1 MGNYDDIISLPH
13 HESAKH
19 PKMPALD
26 RAAQFMPFAAL
37 TGHNA
42 AVMETERLTDS
53 RMELDEMKK
62 EELNEHL
69 QFIKEQLLQ
78 KPQISITYFLPDT
91 QKNGG
96 AYLTITGTVRKI
108 EQTRH
113 QVIMENG
120 TVIPMDDIYEIES
133 ALFDNDEYLQP
144 MPAIRHSWA

>member
-1 MGNYDDIISLPH
+1 MGNYDDIIGLPH

-133 ALFDNDEYLQP
+133 ALFDNDEYYQP

>member
-19 PKMPALD
+19 PRMPALD

-42 AVMETERLTDS
+42 AVMETERLTDTK
-53 RMELDEMKK
+53 MELDEMKK

-91 QKNGG
+91 KKNGG

-108 EQTRH
+108 EETRH

-120 TVIPMDDIYEIES
+120 TAIPMDDIYEIES
-133 ALFDNDEYLQP
+133 TLFDNDEY
-144 MPAIRHSWA
+144 

>member
-1 MGNYDDIISLPH
+1 MGNYDDINSLPH

-133 ALFDNDEYLQP
+133 ALFDNDEY
-144 MPAIRHSWA
+144 

>member
-1 MGNYDDIISLPH
+1 MGNYDDIIGLPR
-13 HESAKH
+13 HESTKH

-133 ALFDNDEYLQP
+133 ALFDNDEY
-144 MPAIRHSWA
+144 

>member
-113 QVIMENG
+113 QFIMENG

-133 ALFDNDEYLQP
+133 ALFDNDEY
-144 MPAIRHSWA
+144 

>member
-1 MGNYDDIISLPH
+1 MGNYDDIIGLPH

-62 EELNEHL
+62 EELNERL

-133 ALFDNDEYLQP
+133 ALFDNDEY
-144 MPAIRHSWA
+144 

>member
-113 QVIMENG
+113 QVIICLLY
-120 TVIPMDDIYEIES
+120 TSDAADD
-133 ALFDNDEYLQP
+133 
-144 MPAIRHSWA
+144 R

>member
-1 MGNYDDIISLPH
+1 MGNYDDIIGLPH

-96 AYLTITGTVRKI
+96 AYLTKI
-108 EQTRH
+108 GRAH
-113 QVIMENG
+113 V
-120 TVIPMDDIYEIES
+120 
-133 ALFDNDEYLQP
+133 
-144 MPAIRHSWA
+144 

>member
-120 TVIPMDDIYEIES
+120 TVIPMDDIFEIES
-133 ALFDNDEYLQP
+133 ALFDNDEY
-144 MPAIRHSWA
+144 

>member
-120 TVIPMDDIYEIES
+120 TVIPMNDIYEIES
-133 ALFDNDEYLQP
+133 ALFDNDEY
-144 MPAIRHSWA
+144 

>member
-1 MGNYDDIISLPH
+1 MGNYDDIIGLPH

-78 KPQISITYFLPDT
+78 KPQIRITYFLPDT

-133 ALFDNDEYLQP
+133 ALFDNDEY
-144 MPAIRHSWA
+144 

>member
-42 AVMETERLTDS
+42 AVRETERLTDS

-133 ALFDNDEYLQP
+133 ALFDNDEY
-144 MPAIRHSWA
+144 

>member
-53 RMELDEMKK
+53 RM
-62 EELNEHL
+62 
-69 QFIKEQLLQ
+69 
-78 KPQISITYFLPDT
+78 
-91 QKNGG
+91 
-96 AYLTITGTVRKI
+96 
-108 EQTRH
+108 
-113 QVIMENG
+113 
-120 TVIPMDDIYEIES
+120 
-133 ALFDNDEYLQP
+133 
-144 MPAIRHSWA
+144 

>member
-133 ALFDNDEYLQP
+133 TLFDNDEY
-144 MPAIRHSWA
+144 

>member
-19 PKMPALD
+19 SKMPALD

-133 ALFDNDEYLQP
+133 ALFDNDEY
-144 MPAIRHSWA
+144 

>member
-1 MGNYDDIISLPH
+1 MENYDDIISLPH

-133 ALFDNDEYLQP
+133 ALFDNDEY
-144 MPAIRHSWA
+144 

>member
-37 TGHNA
+37 TGHNS

-133 ALFDNDEYLQP
+133 ALFDNDEY
-144 MPAIRHSWA
+144 

>member
-1 MGNYDDIISLPH
+1 MGNYDDIIGLPH

-53 RMELDEMKK
+53 RMELDEKKK

-133 ALFDNDEYLQP
+133 ALFDNDEY
-144 MPAIRHSWA
+144 

>member
-19 PKMPALD
+19 PKMLALD

-133 ALFDNDEYLQP
+133 ALFDNDEY
-144 MPAIRHSWA
+144 

>member
-19 PKMPALD
+19 PRMPALD

-108 EQTRH
+108 EETRH

-133 ALFDNDEYLQP
+133 ALFDNDEY
-144 MPAIRHSWA
+144 

>member
-1 MGNYDDIISLPH
+1 
-13 HESAKH
+13 
-19 PKMPALD
+19 
-26 RAAQFMPFAAL
+26 
-37 TGHNA
+37 
-42 AVMETERLTDS
+42 
-53 RMELDEMKK
+53 MELDEMKK

-133 ALFDNDEYLQP
+133 ALFDNDEY
-144 MPAIRHSWA
+144 

>member
-42 AVMETERLTDS
+42 AVMETERLTDTK
-53 RMELDEMKK
+53 MELDEMKK

-108 EQTRH
+108 EETRH

-133 ALFDNDEYLQP
+133 TLFDNDEY
-144 MPAIRHSWA
+144 

>member
-1 MGNYDDIISLPH
+1 MGNYDDIIGLPH

-37 TGHNA
+37 TGHNS

-133 ALFDNDEYLQP
+133 ALFDNDEY
-144 MPAIRHSWA
+144 

>member
-1 MGNYDDIISLPH
+1 MGNYDDIIGLPH

-133 ALFDNDEYLQP
+133 ALFDNDEY
-144 MPAIRHSWA
+144 

>member
-96 AYLTITGTVRKI
+96 AYLTITGTVRKV

-133 ALFDNDEYLQP
+133 ALFDNDEY
-144 MPAIRHSWA
+144 

>member
-42 AVMETERLTDS
+42 AVMETERMTDS

-133 ALFDNDEYLQP
+133 ALFDNDEY
-144 MPAIRHSWA
+144 

>member
-42 AVMETERLTDS
+42 AVMETERLTDA

-96 AYLTITGTVRKI
+96 AYLTITGTVKKI

-133 ALFDNDEYLQP
+133 TLFDNDEY
-144 MPAIRHSWA
+144 

>member
-1 MGNYDDIISLPH
+1 MGKYDDIINLPR
-13 HESAKH
+13 HESTKH

-133 ALFDNDEYLQP
+133 ALFDNDEY
-144 MPAIRHSWA
+144 

>member
-96 AYLTITGTVRKI
+96 TYLTITGTVRKI

-133 ALFDNDEYLQP
+133 ALFDNDEY
-144 MPAIRHSWA
+144 

>member
-1 MGNYDDIISLPH
+1 MGNYDDIIGLPH

-133 ALFDNDEYLQP
+133 ALFDNYEY
-144 MPAIRHSWA
+144 

>member
-69 QFIKEQLLQ
+69 QFIKEHLLQ

-133 ALFDNDEYLQP
+133 ALFDNDEY
-144 MPAIRHSWA
+144 